1 MNYIWRAKR
10 FQYQSGEYLYLNRI
24 YVGEYSWNSYRPQ
37 GSEEANHYEGNI
49 FLPSI
54 KNKRVFADTAEEVK
68 VKVEKI
74 VNSWLIEA
82 TKIEGGKDV

>member
-1 MNYIWRAKR
+1 MNYIWRAKK

-24 YVGEYSWNSYRPQ
+24 CVGGYSWNSYRSQ

-54 KNKRVFADTAEEVK
+54 KNKRVFADTVEEVK

-82 TKIEGGKDV
+82 TKIEGDKG